1 MRQLLPISSLLLAS
15 FGIVFGNGVAGLL
28 LPARADAEGWST
40 DVIAMI
46 GASYALFFT
55 LGCLIVPRLVA
66 RVGHIRA
73 FAALGTLTV
82 SSMLLHAMEPTAWFW
97 IVVRGMA
104 GFSIAGA
111 YMIIESWMNEETSN
125 EERGLAFAVYMVV
138 GMGGMALGPFVVSAG
153 DVRGFELFA
162 WAALIYLFST
172 LPVILTAARSPSPLT
187 TVSLNL
193 PALYRNSPAAFVGS
207 ILTGA
212 IVGTWLSLFPVW
224 GLEVGLGTTAIA
236 VIISVSN
243 VGAMALQIPIGRL
256 SDKIDRRLVM
266 VLVGAVG
273 AGIGLIAPVVPVG
286 GWPFAVLMF
295 AYGGVLFGAYSLNAA
310 HANDWARDVSF
321 VTVASGLLVLYGI
334 GATVAPLIAGR
345 FMASVGPSAMFAF
358 LAACHAVYAGFALWR
373 ITRRGDLPSEAQT
386 DFKALP
392 IARATTPETFALDPR
407 AEDGGSERWN
417 EVDYAVAGEA

>member
-138 GMGGMALGPFVVSAG
+138 GMGG
-153 DVRGFELFA
+153 
-162 WAALIYLFST
+162 
-172 LPVILTAARSPSPLT
+172 
-187 TVSLNL
+187 
-193 PALYRNSPAAFVGS
+193 
-207 ILTGA
+207 
-212 IVGTWLSLFPVW
+212 
-224 GLEVGLGTTAIA
+224 
-236 VIISVSN
+236 
-243 VGAMALQIPIGRL
+243 MALQIPIGRL